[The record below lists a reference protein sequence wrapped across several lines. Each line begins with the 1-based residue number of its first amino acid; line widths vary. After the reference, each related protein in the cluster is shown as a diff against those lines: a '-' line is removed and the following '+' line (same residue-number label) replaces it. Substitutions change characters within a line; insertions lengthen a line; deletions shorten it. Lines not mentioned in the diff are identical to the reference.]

1 MQLREMTGMLS
12 VALKMLFGDR
22 AKVLGLVFGVAF
34 ATLLVTQQIG
44 LFVGLM
50 TRSQNII
57 ADAQEADIWVMD
69 ASVEYLD
76 LIRPMRD
83 GELFRVRGVPG
94 VAWAVPLFK
103 GATSVKT
110 PDGRMKSALLL
121 GVDDTTLIGVTQRF
135 IIGSIA
141 DLQRPDAIAI
151 DRVGFMQLWPG
162 ERPAVGKTLELNDRR
177 AVVTAIT
184 DAAPAFSAQ
193 VIVYTRYSQAVN
205 YLPTGRNQL
214 SFILARAAPGID
226 PASVARTITDRTGL
240 NAFAANEF
248 AWRTIRYYLRNTGIP
263 ISFATTI
270 LLGIIVGGAIVGL
283 TFNMFVSDSLPQYAM
298 LKVIGVTDGRIVAL
312 VLFQA
317 GVVGLIG
324 YAIGTGLAA
333 AFFEFACTPT
343 SALRGFILPWWIA
356 LGVAGAMTLLIV
368 LSTAVSLRRVLVVEP
383 VLIFGANR

>member
-1 MQLREMTGMLS
+1 MLG

-34 ATLLVTQQIG
+34 ATLLVTQQSG

-57 ADAQEADIWVMD
+57 ADAQEVDIWVMD
-69 ASVEYLD
+69 PSVEYVD

-83 GELFRVRGVPG
+83 GELFRARGVPG

-103 GATSVKT
+103 GTTPVKT
-110 PDGRMKSALLL
+110 REGRTKNALLL

-135 IIGSIA
+135 IIGSVA

-162 ERPAVGKTLELNDRR
+162 EPLAVGKTLELNERR

-193 VIVYTRYSQAVN
+193 VIVYTRYSQAVS

-226 PASVARTITDRTGL
+226 PASVARTITHQTGL
-240 NAFAANEF
+240 NAFSADDF

-270 LLGIIVGGAIVGL
+270 LLGVIVGSAIVGL
-283 TFNMFVSDSLPQYAM
+283 TFNMFVSDNLPHYAM
-298 LKVIGVTDGRIVAL
+298 LKVIGVTDGRIIGL

-317 GVVGLIG
+317 AVVGFIG

-333 AFFEFACTPT
+333 AFFELACTPT

-356 LGVAGAMTLLIV
+356 MGVAGAMTLLIF
-368 LSTAVSLRRVLVVEP
+368 LSTIVGLRRVLVVEP
-383 VLIFGANR
+383 ALVFGANR

>member
-1 MQLREMTGMLS
+1 MLGL
-12 VALKMLFGDR
+12 ALKILFGDR

-34 ATLLVTQQIG
+34 ATLLITQQSG

-57 ADAQEADIWVMD
+57 AEAQEVDIWVMD
-69 ASVEYLD
+69 PSVEYVD

-103 GATSVKT
+103 GTTPVKT
-110 PDGRMKSALLL
+110 PEGRTKNALLL

-135 IIGSIA
+135 IIGSVE

-162 ERPAVGKTLELNDRR
+162 EPLAVGKTLELNERR

-193 VIVYTRYSQAVN
+193 VIIYTRYSQAVS

-226 PASVARTITDRTGL
+226 PASVARTITHRTGL
-240 NAFAANEF
+240 NAYSADEF
-248 AWRTIRYYLRNTGIP
+248 AWRTVRYYLRNTGIP

-270 LLGIIVGGAIVGL
+270 LLGIIVGSAIVSL
-283 TFNMFVSDSLPQYAM
+283 TFNMFVSDNLPQYAM
-298 LKVIGVTDGRIVAL
+298 LKVIGVTDGRIIGL

-317 GVVGLIG
+317 GVVGFIG

-333 AFFEFACTPT
+333 AFFELACTPT

-356 LGVAGAMTLLIV
+356 MGVAGAMTLLIF
-368 LSTAVSLRRVLVVEP
+368 LSTLVSLRRVLVIEP
-383 VLIFGANR
+383 AIVFGANR

>member
-1 MQLREMTGMLS
+1 MLGL
-12 VALKMLFGDR
+12 ALKILFGDR

-34 ATLLVTQQIG
+34 ATLLITQQGG

-57 ADAQEADIWVMD
+57 AEAQEVDIWVMD
-69 ASVEYLD
+69 PSVEYVD

-103 GATSVKT
+103 GTTPVKT
-110 PDGRMKSALLL
+110 PEGRTKNALLL

-135 IIGSIA
+135 IIGSVA

-162 ERPAVGKTLELNDRR
+162 EPLAVGKTLELNERR

-193 VIVYTRYSQAVN
+193 VIIYTRYSQAVS

-226 PASVARTITDRTGL
+226 PASVARTITHRTGL
-240 NAFAANEF
+240 NAYSADEF
-248 AWRTIRYYLRNTGIP
+248 AWRTVRYYLRNTGIP

-270 LLGIIVGGAIVGL
+270 LLGIIVGSAIVGL
-283 TFNMFVSDSLPQYAM
+283 TFNMFVSDNLPQYAM
-298 LKVIGVTDGRIVAL
+298 LKVIGVTDGRIIGL

-317 GVVGLIG
+317 GVVGFIG

-333 AFFEFACTPT
+333 AFFELACTPT

-356 LGVAGAMTLLIV
+356 MGVAGAMTLLIF
-368 LSTAVSLRRVLVVEP
+368 LSTLVSLRRVLVVEP
-383 VLIFGANR
+383 AIVFGANR

>member
-1 MQLREMTGMLS
+1 MVV

-22 AKVLGLVFGVAF
+22 AKLLGLVFGVAF
-34 ATLLVTQQIG
+34 ATLLVTQQGG

-57 ADAQEADIWVMD
+57 ADAQEVDIWVMD
-69 ASVEYLD
+69 PSVEHLD

-103 GATSVKT
+103 GATPVKT
-110 PDGRMKSALLL
+110 PEGRIKSALLL
-121 GVDDTTLIGVTQRF
+121 GVDDATMIGVTQRF
-135 IIGSIA
+135 IIGSVA

-162 ERPAVGKTLELNDRR
+162 APLEVGKTLELNDRR

-193 VIVYTRYSQAVN
+193 VIIYARYSQAVN

-214 SFILARAAPGID
+214 SFILARAAPEID
-226 PASVARTITDRTGL
+226 PAIIARTISDRTGL
-240 NAFAANEF
+240 KAYSADEF
-248 AWRTIRYYLRNTGIP
+248 AWRTVRYYLRNTGIP

-270 LLGIIVGGAIVGL
+270 MLGIIVGGAIVGL
-283 TFNMFVSDSLPQYAM
+283 TFNMFVSENLPQYAM
-298 LKVIGVTDGRIVAL
+298 LKVVGVTNGRIIGL
-312 VLFQA
+312 VLLQA
-317 GVVGLIG
+317 AVVGLIG
-324 YAIGTGLAA
+324 YAIGIGLAA
-333 AFFEFACTPT
+333 AFFEIACTPT
-343 SALRGFILPWWIA
+343 SALRGFVLPWWVAI
-356 LGVAGAMTLLIV
+356 GVAGAMTPLIV
-368 LSTAVSLRRVLVVEP
+368 LSTIVSLRRVLVVEP
-383 VLIFGANR
+383 AILFWG

>member
-1 MQLREMTGMLS
+1 MLG
-12 VALKMLFGDR
+12 VALKMLLGDR
-22 AKVLGLVFGVAF
+22 VKVLGLVFGVAF

-57 ADAQEADIWVMD
+57 ADAQEVDVWVMD
-69 ASVEYLD
+69 SSVEYVD

-83 GELFRVRGVPG
+83 GELFRVRGVPS

-103 GATSVKT
+103 GTTPVKT
-110 PDGRMKSALLL
+110 AEGRTKNALLL
-121 GVDDTTLIGVTQRF
+121 GVDNTTLIGVTQRF
-135 IIGSIA
+135 IIGSVA

-162 ERPAVGKTLELNDRR
+162 EPLTVGKTLELNERR
-177 AVVTAIT
+177 AVITAIT

-193 VIVYTRYSQAVN
+193 VIIYTRYSQAVS

-214 SFILARAAPGID
+214 SFILARAAPGAD
-226 PASVARTITDRTGL
+226 PASVARAITHRTGL
-240 NAFAANEF
+240 NAFSADEF
-248 AWRTIRYYLRNTGIP
+248 AWRTVRYYLRNTGIP

-270 LLGIIVGGAIVGL
+270 LLGVIVGSAIVGL
-283 TFNMFVSDSLPQYAM
+283 TFNMFVSDNLPQYAM
-298 LKVIGVTDGRIVAL
+298 LKVIGVTDGRIIAL

-317 GVVGLIG
+317 GVVGSMG

-333 AFFEFACTPT
+333 AFFELACTPT

-356 LGVAGAMTLLIV
+356 MGVAGAMTLLIF
-368 LSTAVSLRRVLVVEP
+368 LATAISLRRVLVVEP
-383 VLIFGANR
+383 AIVFGANR

>member
-1 MQLREMTGMLS
+1 MLG
-12 VALKMLFGDR
+12 VALKMLLGDR
-22 AKVLGLVFGVAF
+22 VKVIGLVFGVAF
-34 ATLLVTQQIG
+34 STLLVTQQIG

-57 ADAQEADIWVMD
+57 ADAQEVDVWVMD
-69 ASVEYLD
+69 SSVEYVD

-94 VAWAVPLFK
+94 VAWAVPFFK
-103 GATSVKT
+103 GTTPVKT
-110 PDGRMKSALLL
+110 PEGRTKNALLL
-121 GVDDTTLIGVTQRF
+121 GVDNTTLIGVTQRF
-135 IIGSIA
+135 IIGSVA

-162 ERPAVGKTLELNDRR
+162 EPLTVGKTLELNERR

-193 VIVYTRYSQAVN
+193 VIIYTRYSQAVS

-214 SFILARAAPGID
+214 SFILARAAPGAD
-226 PASVARTITDRTGL
+226 PASIARAITHRTGL
-240 NAFAANEF
+240 NAFSADEF
-248 AWRTIRYYLRNTGIP
+248 AWRTVRYYLRNTGIP

-270 LLGIIVGGAIVGL
+270 LLGVIVGSAIVGL
-283 TFNMFVSDSLPQYAM
+283 TFNMFVSDNLPQYAM
-298 LKVIGVTDGRIVAL
+298 LKVIGVTDGRIIAL

-317 GVVGLIG
+317 GVVGSMG

-333 AFFEFACTPT
+333 AFFELACTPT

-356 LGVAGAMTLLIV
+356 MGVAGAMTILIF
-368 LSTAVSLRRVLVVEP
+368 LATGISLRRVLVVEP
-383 VLIFGANR
+383 AIVFGANR

>member
-1 MQLREMTGMLS
+1 VLG

-22 AKVLGLVFGVAF
+22 VKLLGLVFGVAF
-34 ATLLVTQQIG
+34 ATLLVTQQSG

-50 TRSQNII
+50 TRAQNII
-57 ADAQEADIWVMD
+57 ADAQEVDIWVMD
-69 ASVEYLD
+69 SSVEYVD
-76 LIRPMRD
+76 LVRPMRD
-83 GELFRVRGVPG
+83 GELFRVRGVSG

-103 GATSVKT
+103 GTTPVKT
-110 PDGRMKSALLL
+110 PEGRTKNALLL
-121 GVDDTTLIGVTQRF
+121 GVDDTTLIGATQRF

-162 ERPAVGKTLELNDRR
+162 EALAIGKTLELNERR

-193 VIVYTRYSQAVN
+193 VIIYTRYSQAVS

-214 SFILARAAPGID
+214 SFILARATPGSD
-226 PASVARTITDRTGL
+226 PASVANTIIAQTGL
-240 NAFAANEF
+240 NAYSASEF
-248 AWRTIRYYLRNTGIP
+248 SRRTVSYYLRNTGIP
-263 ISFATTI
+263 VSFLTTI
-270 LLGIIVGGAIVGL
+270 LLGIIVGSAIVGL
-283 TFNMFVSDSLPQYAM
+283 TFNMFVSENLPQYAV
-298 LKVIGVTDGRIVAL
+298 LKVIGVTDGRIIGL

-317 GVVGLIG
+317 AVVGLIG

-333 AFFEFACTPT
+333 AFFAFASTPT

-356 LGVAGAMTLLIV
+356 MAVAGTMTLLIL
-368 LSTAVSLRRVLVVEP
+368 LSTVVSLRRVLVVEP
-383 VLIFGANR
+383 AIAFRG

>member
-1 MQLREMTGMLS
+1 MLG

-34 ATLLVTQQIG
+34 ATLLVTQQSG

-57 ADAQEADIWVMD
+57 ADAQEVDIWVMD
-69 ASVEYLD
+69 PSVEYVD

-103 GATSVKT
+103 GTTPVKT
-110 PDGRMKSALLL
+110 GEGRTKNALLL

-135 IIGSIA
+135 IIGSVA

-162 ERPAVGKTLELNDRR
+162 EPLAVGKTLELNERR

-226 PASVARTITDRTGL
+226 PVSVARTITDRTGL
-240 NAFAANEF
+240 NAFSANEF
-248 AWRTIRYYLRNTGIP
+248 AWRTVRYYLRNTGIP

-283 TFNMFVSDSLPQYAM
+283 TFKMFVSDNLAQYAM
-298 LKVIGVTDGRIVAL
+298 LKIIGVTDGRIVAL

-333 AFFEFACTPT
+333 AFFELACTPT

-356 LGVAGAMTLLIV
+356 MGVAGTMTLLIF

>member
-1 MQLREMTGMLS
+1 ML
-12 VALKMLFGDR
+12 VLALKILFGDR

-34 ATLLVTQQIG
+34 ATLLVTQQG
-44 LFVGLM
+44 ALFVGLM

-57 ADAQEADIWVMD
+57 ADAEEVDVWVMD
-69 ASVEYLD
+69 PSVEYLD
-76 LIRPMRD
+76 LVRPMRD
-83 GELFRVRGVPG
+83 GELFKVRGVPG
-94 VAWAVPLFK
+94 VAWAAPLFK
-103 GATSVKT
+103 GAAPVKT
-110 PDGRMKSALLL
+110 PEGRTKNALIL

-135 IIGSIA
+135 VVGSVA

-162 ERPAVGKTLELNDRR
+162 EPLAAGKTLELNERR

-193 VIVYTRYSQAVN
+193 VIIYARYTQALR

-214 SFILARAAPGID
+214 SFVLARATQGIE
-226 PASVARTITDRTGL
+226 PVSVARTITERTGL
-240 NAFAANEF
+240 NAYSADEF
-248 AWRTIRYYLRNTGIP
+248 AWRTVQYYLRNTGIP

-270 LLGIIVGGAIVGL
+270 LLGIVVGGAIVGL
-283 TFNMFVSDSLPQYAM
+283 TFNMFVSDNLPQYAM
-298 LKVIGVTDGRIVAL
+298 LKVIGVTDGRIIAL

-356 LGVAGAMTLLIV
+356 MGVAGAMSLLIL
-368 LSTAVSLRRVLVVEP
+368 LSTVVSLRRVLVVEP
-383 VLIFGANR
+383 AIVFWG